1 MATAS
6 GLTHMTVDAENR
18 AAAVVV
24 DQITERH
31 PGSKFIIVVNNMTG
45 YALTRTKSV
54 GKLNSW
60 PFGMIEKDKCVASF
74 SDKDSFWS
82 EISVSVQYEARD
94 LKPGVRTVSLSG
106 KWPVLGYRQ
115 IGVFAGKNADY
126 AWENLKPVSDCTDAF
141 GNKATIREVNNSYV
155 YEYELTKLGYEQ
167 YAVGTQ
173 DGDEAIQNAL
183 DLLATNGE
191 MPGFVIIVNN
201 HTEYNLYL
209 EEEKIEKQGSWP
221 LQNVGRKECAI
232 GGLQRKFNMALAVQ
246 YTARDAEPQ
255 QRSIALAGSWPVL
268 SSRKIF
274 ISLSK
279 GAKYAWDN
287 MHATP
292 MCNEKGN
299 RAYIQ
304 ERDGSAIYVYDITNI

>member
-1 MATAS
+1 MATS
-6 GLTHMTVDAENR
+6 SRLTHVTVKAENG
-18 AAAVVV
+18 AAAVAV
-24 DQITERH
+24 DKITERH
-31 PGSKFIIVVNNMTG
+31 PSSKFIIAVNNMTG

-60 PFGMIEKDKCVASF
+60 PFSTIKKDECVASF
-74 SDKDSFWS
+74 FDDDSVS
-82 EISVSVQYEARD
+82 ISVCVQYEARD
-94 LKPGVRTVSLSG
+94 LKPGVRTVALSG
-106 KWPVLGYRQ
+106 SWPVVGYRK

-126 AWENLKPVSDCTDAF
+126 AWQNLKPVSDCTDAF

-167 YAVGTQ
+167 YAVDTQ

-183 DLLATNGE
+183 DLLATNGK

-201 HTEYNLYL
+201 RTEYDLYL
-209 EEEKIEKQGSWP
+209 EEEKIEKKGSWP

-232 GGLQRKFNMALAVQ
+232 GGLQRKVDMSLAVQ

-268 SSRKIF
+268 ASRKIS
-274 ISLSK
+274 ISPSK

-299 RAYIQ
+299 RAYIE

>member
-1 MATAS
+1 MAAS
-6 GLTHMTVDAENR
+6 SRLTHVTVKAEDG
-18 AAAVVV
+18 AAAVAV

-31 PGSKFIIVVNNMTG
+31 PASKFIIVVNNMTG

-54 GKLNSW
+54 GKLDSW

-74 SDKDSFWS
+74 FDDDSFS
-82 EISVSVQYEARD
+82 ISVCVQYEARD
-94 LKPGVRTVSLSG
+94 LKPGVRTVALSG
-106 KWPVLGYRQ
+106 SWPLFGYRK

-126 AWENLKPVSDCTDAF
+126 AWKNLRPVSDCTDTF

-167 YAVGTQ
+167 YAVDTQ
-173 DGDEAIQNAL
+173 DGEEAIQNAL
-183 DLLATNGE
+183 DLLATNGK
-191 MPGFVIIVNN
+191 MPRFVIIVNN
-201 HTEYNLYL
+201 RTEYDLYL
-209 EEEKIEKQGSWP
+209 EEEKIEKKGSWP

-232 GGLQRKFNMALAVQ
+232 GGLQRKVDMSLAVQ

-268 SSRKIF
+268 SSRKIS

-299 RAYIQ
+299 RAYIE